1 MNRQWKKYDQLMEK
15 CYLGMADGG
24 ADINDWNDCFD
35 VLIQIIENER
45 ESNPDFGRELN
56 LLDDET
62 DYRHDVQGWLED
74 YLDEL
79 DMREMY
85 LRLET
90 VCRKLLKIFEWREE
104 YPSDIRFMLASAL
117 GNQGRVE
124 EARRYCEDWEVQEK
138 DNPLASAALIY
149 SMLRMKDY
157 EGAEEIVRQHIT
169 ENTVCSEENDVIFT
183 AALQLYKANGNKK
196 MEKKMDAALEE
207 YDKALER
214 YFMGLDDE
222 GLEFGDIDWEMDE
235 DDLPFN

>member
-1 MNRQWKKYDQLMEK
+1 MNRQWKRYDQLMEK
-15 CYLGMADGG
+15 CYLGMAGG
-24 ADINDWNDCFD
+24 GTDIKDWNDCFD

-45 ESNPDFGRELN
+45 ESNPDFGRELD

-62 DYRHDVQGWLED
+62 DYRHDVQGWIED

-85 LRLET
+85 SRLET
-90 VCRKLLKIFEWREE
+90 VCRKLLKIFEWKEE

-117 GNQGRVE
+117 GKQGRVE
-124 EARRYCEDWEVQEK
+124 EARKYCEDWETQEK
-138 DNPLASAALIY
+138 DNPLAAAALIY
-149 SMLRMKDY
+149 SLLRMKDY
-157 EGAEEIVRQHIT
+157 EGAEEIVRQHIEEDT
-169 ENTVCSEENDVIFT
+169 ICSEENDVIFT

-196 MEKKMDAALEE
+196 MEKKMDDALEE

-222 GLEFGDIDWEMDE
+222 GLEFGDMNWEMDE
-235 DDLPFN
+235 DDLPFD

>member
-1 MNRQWKKYDQLMEK
+1 MNRQWKRYDQLMEK
-15 CYLGMADGG
+15 CYLGMAGG
-24 ADINDWNDCFD
+24 GTDIKDWNDCFD

-45 ESNPDFGRELN
+45 ESNPDSGRELD

-62 DYRHDVQGWLED
+62 DYRHDVQGWIED

-85 LRLET
+85 SRLET
-90 VCRKLLKIFEWREE
+90 VCRKLLKIFEWKEE

-124 EARRYCEDWEVQEK
+124 EARRYCEDWETQEK
-138 DNPLASAALIY
+138 DNPLAAAALIY
-149 SMLRMKDY
+149 SLLRMKDY
-157 EGAEEIVRQHIT
+157 EGAEEIVRQHIEEDT
-169 ENTVCSEENDVIFT
+169 ICSEENDVIFT

-196 MEKKMDAALEE
+196 MEKKMDDALEE

-222 GLEFGDIDWEMDE
+222 GLEFGDMNWEMDE
-235 DDLPFN
+235 DDLPFD

>member
-1 MNRQWKKYDQLMEK
+1 MNRQWKRYDQLMEK
-15 CYLGMADGG
+15 CYLGMAGG
-24 ADINDWNDCFD
+24 GTDIKDWNDCFD

-45 ESNPDFGRELN
+45 ESNPDFGRELD

-62 DYRHDVQGWLED
+62 DYRHDVQGWIED

-85 LRLET
+85 SRLET
-90 VCRKLLKIFEWREE
+90 VCRKLLKIFDWKEE

-124 EARRYCEDWEVQEK
+124 EARKYCEDWETQEK
-138 DNPLASAALIY
+138 DNPLAAAALIY
-149 SMLRMKDY
+149 SLLRMKDY
-157 EGAEEIVRQHIT
+157 EGAEEIVRQHIEEDT
-169 ENTVCSEENDVIFT
+169 ICSEENDVIFT

-196 MEKKMDAALEE
+196 MEKKMDDALEE

-222 GLEFGDIDWEMDE
+222 GLEFGDMNWEMDE
-235 DDLPFN
+235 DDLPFD